1 KEVANL
7 LLEMQQAIVGVS
19 LNRDFDGTILPKMPL
34 MTGNIEESL
43 KNVNLDRAKSIAI
56 VTDDEILNLEVA
68 LTTRK
73 LNPQSY
79 LVIRTTDDNLSQQL
93 S

>member
-1 KEVANL
+1 
-7 LLEMQQAIVGVS
+7 
-19 LNRDFDGTILPKMPL
+19 MPL

-68 LTTRK
+68 PSHPQTQPPK
-73 LNPQSY
+73 L
-79 LVIRTTDDNLSQQL
+79 LSHPHHRRQP
-93 S
+93 